1 MKRLLLLLLCT
12 TAAFAQETPAPPAPT
27 PTPTP
32 RPSAAGQE
40 TQLFQVVLLRASRQG
55 PESVDDVPK
64 SARKALE
71 DIRDF
76 LPFKRYQLVD
86 SGLMRLVEGLQ
97 GRILLSSYEVAMT
110 FEEKDKKLA
119 VWFFSVYPVKPK
131 GGQPLPPGHAPE
143 AVKPLISTSFS
154 IVRGETVVVGSSKID
169 GDEALVV
176 LLTAVPSK

>member
-1 MKRLLLLLLCT
+1 MKRLLLLLLFCT
-12 TAAFAQETPAPPAPT
+12 TAAFAQEAPAPPAPSS
-27 PTPTP
+27 TP
-32 RPSAAGQE
+32 RPSVAGQE

-64 SARKALE
+64 SARKALD
-71 DIRDF
+71 DIREF

-86 SGLMRLVEGLQ
+86 SGLMRLVSGLQ
-97 GRILLSSYEVAMT
+97 GRIVLSSYEVAMS
-110 FEEKDKKLA
+110 FEEKDRKLA
-119 VWFFSVYPVKPK
+119 IWFFSVYPVKPK
-131 GGQPLPPGHAPE
+131 GTQPLPPGHAPE

-154 IVRGETVVVGSSKID
+154 IERGETVVVGSSKIN